1 MFSAHGGEKGDDVT
15 DNVKTIRSIPL
26 VLHGDNYPDSF
37 EIRGEI
43 LMPWE
48 VFEELNRE
56 KEAREEPLFAN
67 PRNAAVTDD
76 LLVHRA
82 RECGVALGHIG
93 VCEDAGD
100 VGMVERAAVAL
111 GCGTPHDRGKLS
123 LRRLL
128 SLLFRNSYPYFST

>member
-1 MFSAHGGEKGDDVT
+1 MKMESWFVPLPVEMEKKADDVT

-56 KEAREEPLFAN
+56 KE
-67 PRNAAVTDD
+67 
-76 LLVHRA
+76 
-82 RECGVALGHIG
+82 
-93 VCEDAGD
+93 
-100 VGMVERAAVAL
+100 
-111 GCGTPHDRGKLS
+111 
-123 LRRLL
+123 
-128 SLLFRNSYPYFST
+128 ST